1 MIRHF
6 YEVSNLGPQTIGG
19 VELRVA
25 WPTGDGASGRAVSA
39 LEGAP
44 FVRYKGPTADYT
56 DDCEIRVRNTTILR
70 VAHLLADL
78 LEDEFS
84 SKFCR

>member
-1 MIRHF
+1 MISHF

-25 WPTGDGASGRAVSA
+25 WPTEDGASGRAVS
-39 LEGAP
+39 EIDGAP

-56 DDCEIRVRNTTILR
+56 DDCEIRVSRTWSDNSREL
-70 VAHLLADL
+70 
-78 LEDEFS
+78 
-84 SKFCR
+84 